1 MTQLTNDP
9 PSFDT
14 PEGQAFISSCFRW
27 NDAVHQKTPRRLTIF
42 TTLSFERGRPEVQD
56 NTPFARVMAPFGT
69 FEHNSPHAKIASQFH
84 TDENDIIL
92 HKTRW
97 SAIMGNS
104 LEQILKAQRIDTVV
118 ISGLTL
124 SGVVISTIYRLFDLD
139 YNIYVIKDSVVELP
153 VDETAVS
160 SEVMLGMLLP
170 KMNLKVISLDVA
182 LQALENSQDS
192 ILASIIS
199 ILITAQARI
208 LGLDFDLSTLRFTRV
223 QGMNMVYRAP
233 ARGERERPSES
244 RYLVYPSP
252 RRGFSTRT
260 TLFACQDIVCDA

>member
-1 MTQLTNDP
+1 MNVLNLDCITVLIDAAK
-9 PSFDT
+9 DT

-118 ISGLTL
+118 IVGS
-124 SGVVISTIYRLFDLD
+124 I
-139 YNIYVIKDSVVELP
+139 LP
-153 VDETAVS
+153 VVDIIIANIGAIVRT
-160 SEVMLGMLLP
+160 
-170 KMNLKVISLDVA
+170 
-182 LQALENSQDS
+182 DS
-192 ILASIIS
+192 FWCCDQHHLS
-199 ILITAQARI
+199 TVR
-208 LGLDFDLSTLRFTRV
+208 LGLQHLCD
-223 QGMNMVYRAP
+223 QGQCGGI
-233 ARGERERPSES
+233 ARR
-244 RYLVYPSP
+244 
-252 RRGFSTRT
+252 
-260 TLFACQDIVCDA
+260 